1 MLKALITAATLGL
14 AATPA
19 SAEVIARTA
28 DSFTLRFERRT
39 EAPPAVIAT
48 LMGRPYAWWD
58 GAHSYSGDAANLSVD
73 EQVGGCWCEAL
84 PDGSVF
90 RHGKVLAIEAD
101 RLVFDAP
108 FGPMH
113 GKTTR
118 ADLVVSW
125 PETNGGRS
133 IVWTLTVE
141 GAGLGALA
149 DAVDGVMGAAF
160 ARFNAYVDS
169 GYDAAD

>member
-1 MLKALITAATLGL
+1 MLKTLIAATALLL
-14 AATPA
+14 AAMPA

-73 EQVGGCWCEAL
+73 MQVGGCWCEKL
-84 PDGSVF
+84 PDGSAF
-90 RHGKVLAIEAD
+90 HHGTVLAIEED

-118 ADLVVSW
+118 ADLVVAWSG
-125 PETNGGRS
+125 PEGGRTL
-133 IVWTLTVE
+133 VWTLTVE
-141 GAGLGALA
+141 GAGLGAFA
-149 DAVDGVMGAAF
+149 DPVDGVMGAAF
-160 ARFNAYVDS
+160 ARFNQYVDS
-169 GYDAAD
+169 GYSAD